1 MSEMP
6 PSRVSGADRPDL
18 DAGGSVSDAWPDGAT
33 AMTAK
38 TSATA
43 SPAWSLDLPFRV
55 SARVDYA
62 VRALTEIAASG
73 GAPVT
78 GQRISRAQ
86 AIPLKFLQ
94 SILAELR
101 RAGLVRSHRGS
112 AAGYELARPP
122 TARPYEAGVRA
133 DARPVIIAAVLD
145 CGAALPLAC
154 RQPSADRG
162 SVSFLQYRGPGAR
175 HSFRSLSGLAPGIRR
190 GLLRR
195 SLRQVRRLPRGR
207 SPSSSGTC
215 GRTSGACASATH
227 SCNRACGWIRNTI
240 GPVLRVPGHS
250 DGKSFV
256 VESPARLVPTSA
268 HLALPVGEACACNER
283 T

>member
-1 MSEMP
+1 MP

-122 TARPYEAGVRA
+122 AGITLEEVIQAIVGDLWTVHDTSLEMISYPGAAEPLRDVWLAVRSSMSAVLASVTLADVAQGNLPRAVRALASRPYPPP
-133 DARPVIIAAVLD
+133 D
-145 CGAALPLAC
+145 GAT
-154 RQPSADRG
+154 
-162 SVSFLQYRGPGAR
+162 V
-175 HSFRSLSGLAPGIRR
+175 
-190 GLLRR
+190 
-195 SLRQVRRLPRGR
+195 
-207 SPSSSGTC
+207 
-215 GRTSGACASATH
+215 
-227 SCNRACGWIRNTI
+227 
-240 GPVLRVPGHS
+240 
-250 DGKSFV
+250 
-256 VESPARLVPTSA
+256 
-268 HLALPVGEACACNER
+268 
-283 T
+283 